1 MSDVFFYLFSTLTLA
16 AALLVV
22 TNRNAVTSAMFLIV
36 TFLGMASLFV
46 LLEAYFLAVIQ
57 VLVYAGAVVVLFLFI
72 IMLLDV
78 QGTTLRPRV
87 FTFVASTIAFAL
99 LLVGLAAAIH
109 GGGLAAAPAL
119 EGPGSGSNLKDFGVG
134 LFTTYL
140 LPMQVTGFLLLV
152 AMIGVIVLS
161 KRVESKP
168 AAAVERSDNV
178 AALSAQPAN
187 AAAPASVK
195 EVAP

>member
-1 MSDVFFYLFSTLTLA
+1 MSDLFFYLFSLITLGGGLA
-16 AALLVV
+16 VV
-22 TNRNAVTSAMFLIV
+22 GSRNPVNAAMFLIV

-78 QGTTLRPRV
+78 KESAARRLKPVSMIASLIGFAILITGV
-87 FTFVASTIAFAL
+87 VAVVSSDTIKAS
-99 LLVGLAAAIH
+99 VD
-109 GGGLAAAPAL
+109 AAPVAA
-119 EGPGSGSNLKDFGVG
+119 GSMLKNFGYE
-134 LFTTYL
+134 LFTAYL

-161 KRVESKP
+161 KRIRTEEEMK
-168 AAAVERSDNV
+168 A
-178 AALSAQPAN
+178 
-187 AAAPASVK
+187 K
-195 EVAP
+195 

>member
-1 MSDVFFYLFSTLTLA
+1 MTDLFFYLFSALTLA
-16 AALLVV
+16 CAFAVV
-22 TNRNAVTSAMFLIV
+22 FSRSPVNAAMFLIL

-78 QGTTLRPRV
+78 KEEKKHRIKPLTWG
-87 FTFVASTIAFAL
+87 ASV
-99 LLVGLAAAIH
+99 VGLALLIVGMVAVTSSENIKTSADALPEAA
-109 GGGLAAAPAL
+109 GA
-119 EGPGSGSNLKDFGVG
+119 SLKNFGYE
-134 LFTTYL
+134 LFTTYQ

-161 KRVESKP
+161 KRVKT
-168 AAAVERSDNV
+168 D
-178 AALSAQPAN
+178 
-187 AAAPASVK
+187 
-195 EVAP
+195 

>member
-1 MSDVFFYLFSTLTLA
+1 MSDLFFYLFSTLTLA

-78 QGTTLRPRV
+78 KGTTVKPRWL
-87 FTFVASTIAFAL
+87 TIGASGIAGAL
-99 LLVGLAAAIH
+99 LLAGL
-109 GGGLAAAPAL
+109 GVVLQRGGLETVAV
-119 EGPGSGSNLKDFGVG
+119 EGPGVGSSLKMFGVE

-161 KRVESKP
+161 KRH
-168 AAAVERSDNV
+168 V
-178 AALSAQPAN
+178 AAGGR
-187 AAAPASVK
+187 
-195 EVAP
+195 EVAR